1 MSDTDTR
8 RRPSGWATG
17 FTVFA
22 VAMMFTS
29 GVFQV
34 LEGIAAL
41 VKDDFFVVTDNY
53 AFNVDT
59 TAWGWIHL
67 IIGVLLILIALG
79 ILSGATW
86 ARVAGVAIA
95 VLSMVSNFMFL
106 PYYPLWAILV
116 IALDIAVIWAL
127 SQYSL
132 RDL

>member
-1 MSDTDTR
+1 MSTTDTD
-8 RRPSGWATG
+8 RRPGGWATG

-29 GVFQV
+29 GVFQI

-41 VKDDFFVVTDNY
+41 VKDEFFVTTDNY
-53 AFNVDT
+53 VFNVDT

-67 IIGVLLILIALG
+67 LIGALLVLVALG
-79 ILSGATW
+79 VLSGATW
-86 ARVAGVAIA
+86 ARVTGVAIA